1 MPDIRNFK
9 VEDWG
14 LIEYMTCHEKQL
26 VYRDRRLADEIP
38 DTLALLEHPA
48 VITMGRRGD
57 RDNSIINP
65 GPVPVVQTERGGD
78 VTYHGPGQLVGY
90 FFYKFKEGE
99 QIPDFVHWMEGLIIE
114 VLADFGISAMRNEK
128 HIGVWIDGGQLGLF
142 KICSVGIAVHHGV
155 TMHGFALN
163 INTDMRDFAR
173 IRPCGLNSSV
183 MISMAMLRENPPGF
197 EEVKAALAAKCMK
210 SE

>member
-1 MPDIRNFK
+1 MPDISAFK
-9 VEDWG
+9 IEDWG
-14 LIEYMTCHEKQL
+14 NIEYLACHEKQL
-26 VYRDRRLADEIP
+26 LYRERRLRDEIP

-57 RDNSIINP
+57 RDQSIINP

-90 FFYKFKEGE
+90 FFYRFRDGE
-99 QIPDFVHWMEGLIIE
+99 QIPGFVHWMEGLIIE
-114 VLADFGISAMRNEK
+114 LLADFGVKALRHEK
-128 HIGVWIDGGQLGLF
+128 HIGVWIDSGQLGLF

-163 INTDMRDFAR
+163 VSTNMRDFAR
-173 IRPCGLNSSV
+173 IRPCGLNSAV
-183 MISMAMLRENPPGF
+183 MTSMSMLCESAPALA
-197 EEVKAALAAKCMK
+197 EVKAALAARGGKF
-210 SE
+210 